1 MMICKLGLLF
11 RVLIIAALMHFGTV
25 IVVVGEPQVPCIF
38 MFGDSFVDAGNNNEL
53 LTLAKANYPPYG
65 IDFPQGVTGRA
76 TNGLTIVDAIAQLL
90 GFPNF
95 IPPYATATSAQ
106 IASGVNYGSAGS
118 GIQDQTGSN
127 QGMVIS
133 LRNQILRHAEIL
145 VRLALLKRNIRF
157 TKQYIKK
164 CIYVVDSGTNDYFAY
179 FRNGVNSTYTPDQYA
194 AYLIKQYSDR
204 LKFLYQLGA
213 RKIAVFGLGLIG
225 CSPAEITL
233 LGTNGAPCVEP
244 LNNAVKLFNER
255 LEPLIDTL
263 NNELYNA
270 RFTFI
275 NISNF
280 YAAPDVS
287 GLSKVPCC
295 PLSPKGLCVPYS
307 TPCPDRNLTFYYD
320 GFHPT
325 EFVNRFHASRSYNA
339 ASPMDASPYDI
350 SHLAQLNQDVGY
362 HIVL

>member
-1 MMICKLGLLF
+1 MMIRKLRLLF
-11 RVLIIAALMHFGTV
+11 RVLIIAILMQFGTV
-25 IVVVGEPQVPCIF
+25 IVVVGKPQVPCNFI
-38 MFGDSFVDAGNNNEL
+38 FGDSFVDPGNNNLL
-53 LTLAKANYPPYG
+53 LTLAKANYAPYG

-76 TNGLTIVDAIAQLL
+76 TNGFTIADFIARLL
-90 GFPNF
+90 GFVNF
-95 IPPYATATSAQ
+95 IPPYATATNAQ
-106 IASGVNYGSAGS
+106 IARGVNYGSAGS

-127 QGMVIS
+127 LGMVLS
-133 LRNQILRHAEIL
+133 LRNQLIRHAAI
-145 VRLALLKRNIRF
+145 VARLTLLQRNITF
-157 TKQYIKK
+157 TKQYLKQ
-164 CIYVVDSGTNDYFAY
+164 CVYVVDSGTNDYFAY
-179 FRNGVNSTYTPDQYA
+179 FTPGINSTYTPDQFA
-194 AYLIKQYSDR
+194 AYLINQYSNR

-244 LNNAVKLFNER
+244 LNNAVKLFNDR
-255 LEPLIDTL
+255 LKPLVDTL
-263 NNELYNA
+263 NSELNNA

-295 PLSPKGLCVPYS
+295 TLLPNGLCVPNS
-307 TPCPDRNLTFYYD
+307 TPCPNRNLTFYYD

-325 EFVNRFHASRSYNA
+325 EIVNRFHASRSYNA

-350 SHLAQLNQDVGY
+350 SHLAQLN
-362 HIVL
+362 